1 MAYTTDALMEE
12 LMAMLKNEQSQSHDS
27 QDKNNESS
35 NHAKQFKMPAYDP
48 SIDYIKKIGEQS
60 DVLQKVES
68 LYEDHSADYLNMLK
82 DVVH

>member
-1 MAYTTDALMEE
+1 
-12 LMAMLKNEQSQSHDS
+12 
-27 QDKNNESS
+27 
-35 NHAKQFKMPAYDP
+35 MPAYDP
-48 SIDYIKKIGEQS
+48 SIDYMKKIDEQS

>member
-1 MAYTTDALMEE
+1 
-12 LMAMLKNEQSQSHDS
+12 MAMLKNEQSQSHHDS
-27 QDKNNESS
+27 QDKNNDSS

-48 SIDYIKKIGEQS
+48 SIDYMKKIGEQS